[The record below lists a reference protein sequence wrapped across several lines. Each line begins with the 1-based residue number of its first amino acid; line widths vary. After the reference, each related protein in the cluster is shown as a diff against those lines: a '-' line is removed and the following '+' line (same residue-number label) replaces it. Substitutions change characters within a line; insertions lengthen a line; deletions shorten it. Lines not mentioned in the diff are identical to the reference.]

1 MVLKHLIIEYYGKMN
16 VSQYEVN
23 IKLNE
28 ENVLDMPETNT
39 CILQSC

>member
-1 MVLKHLIIEYYGKMN
+1 MN

-23 IKLNE
+23 VKLNE

-39 CILQSC
+39 CTLKSC